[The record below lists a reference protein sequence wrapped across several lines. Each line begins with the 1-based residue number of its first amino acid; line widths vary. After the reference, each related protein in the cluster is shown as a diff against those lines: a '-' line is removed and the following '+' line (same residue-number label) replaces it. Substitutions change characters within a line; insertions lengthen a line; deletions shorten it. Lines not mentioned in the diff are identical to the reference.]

1 MLFEWLS
8 RPRRAGNRRLPAVR
22 PSASALACG
31 LIGWLVFGA
40 VAHAAS
46 LSATLKHLAPE
57 ADPHVL
63 SMAASAMRCAERH
76 GQPNAD
82 RLAVIDYSRA
92 STQRRLWVFDLA
104 KRRLLF
110 KEWVAHG
117 RASGANQAHYFSNVP
132 ESHTSSLGLFRTL
145 GSYYGHKGYA
155 LRLKGLEPGINNNAY
170 RRAIVMHGANYATP
184 AFIHRVGRLGR
195 SWGCPA
201 IRPAVAKPLINSL
214 KGGQY
219 IFAYYPKPSWLEH
232 SEYLNCPAVDSP
244 NLLADGRD

>member
-1 MLFEWLS
+1 MSGRRSDGW
-8 RPRRAGNRRLPAVR
+8 RPL
-22 PSASALACG
+22 ASALTYG
-31 LIGWLVFGA
+31 LAGWLLLTGT
-40 VAHAAS
+40 AHAS
-46 LSATLKHLAPE
+46 DLGATLKQLAPE

-63 SMAASAMRCAERH
+63 SIAASAMRCAEHH
-76 GQPNAD
+76 GQPDAD

-117 RASGANQAHYFSNVP
+117 RASGADKARFFSNVP

-155 LRLKGLEPGINNNAY
+155 LRLKGLEAGVNNNAY
-170 RRAIVMHGANYATP
+170 RRAIVMHGAKYATP

-214 KGGQY
+214 KDGQY
-219 IFAYYPKPSWLEH
+219 IFAYYPKPSWIKH
-232 SEYLNCPAVDSP
+232 SEYLNCPAGDSSK
-244 NLLADGRD
+244 LLADSRD